1 MALKNTLDIDDE
13 DQTILIDLL
22 NQYLPNTEIWLYG
35 SRIKGTSR
43 HNSDLDMVVFT
54 EDNQAM
60 AVFYLKEAFDESD
73 LPFRV
78 DLFTW
83 NNVPKSFH
91 ENIKAQHIVLIE
103 KL

>member
-1 MALKNTLDIDDE
+1 MALKNTLAIDDE
-13 DQTILIDLL
+13 DQIILIELL

-54 EDNQAM
+54 DDNQTM
-60 AVFYLKEAFDESD
+60 AVFDLKEAFDESD

-83 NNVPKSFH
+83 DDLPESFY
-91 ENIKAQHIVLIE
+91 ENIKSQHIVLIR
-103 KL
+103 K